1 MMLSFLMLDAME
13 EEISDWA
20 TSKVHDRI
28 IKSVNWTV
36 KGIDKMKKYEVKDN
50 RRGHVVDL
58 TEGTCTCRKW
68 DLSGLPCG
76 HVCAVARVAGLTSVQ
91 GLVQPWFLRITL
103 KKTYEGLF
111 NHVEDVSQWEAPDD
125 LQTVLPPI
133 IVKRQAGRPKKKDR
147 IRSQGEEPKRKQC
160 TRCGATGH
168 DRGSCSMPL
177 VTKKVSLV
185 LVTNQYFV
193 CSQN

>member
-1 MMLSFLMLDAME
+1 MMLRFLMLDAME

-20 TSKVHDRI
+20 TSKIHDRI

-36 KGIDKMKKYEVKDN
+36 KGIEKMKKYEVKDN

-91 GLVQPWFLRITL
+91 GLVQPWFFRITL

-111 NHVEDVSQWEAPDD
+111 NLVEDVS
-125 LQTVLPPI
+125 
-133 IVKRQAGRPKKKDR
+133 
-147 IRSQGEEPKRKQC
+147 
-160 TRCGATGH
+160 
-168 DRGSCSMPL
+168 
-177 VTKKVSLV
+177 
-185 LVTNQYFV
+185 
-193 CSQN
+193 